1 MFQLQLAA
9 AALNCKGGNPVCAS
23 MMYSSA
29 QKSMDSGYPL
39 DWFVESV
46 NEKFICE
53 ICGKVVQSPRAT
65 PCCSSVFCL
74 HCLEFW
80 IEYYGICPKRCGEI
94 DTDSLKKETDI
105 EKSIQSL
112 PVRCKNGCKA
122 KLVLEEKLKHEKK
135 CQHKL
140 QLTAADDQDPERK
153 TSMQSQDAYVEM
165 ASVACRN
172 KTAAATNGGT
182 NETDGG
188 SRTSPV
194 VSRTASSSNNLH
206 PIFTRDLVS

>member
-1 MFQLQLAA
+1 M
-9 AALNCKGGNPVCAS
+9 CAS

-94 DTDSLKKETDI
+94 DADSLKKDADI
-105 EKSIQSL
+105 EKTIQAL
-112 PVRCKNGCKA
+112 PVHCRNGCKT
-122 KLVLEEKLKHEKK
+122 KLVLEEKVKHEKK
-135 CQHKL
+135 CLHK
-140 QLTAADDQDPERK
+140 QPDEETTADSSSAPDRK
-153 TSMQSQDAYVEM
+153 TSLGMQSQDAYVEM

-172 KTAAATNGGT
+172 KTTTAGV
-182 NETDGG
+182 NETDG
-188 SRTSPV
+188 SRTSLVPP
-194 VSRTASSSNNLH
+194 RTNLH
-206 PIFTRDLVS
+206 PIFTRDLVSHLRICVHRSPV